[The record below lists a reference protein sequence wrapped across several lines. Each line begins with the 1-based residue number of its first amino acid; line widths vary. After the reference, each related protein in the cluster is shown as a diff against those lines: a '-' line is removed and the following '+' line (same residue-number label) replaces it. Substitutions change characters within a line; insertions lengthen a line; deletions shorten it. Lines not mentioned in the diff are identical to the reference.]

1 MSQSH
6 GSPAQGSD
14 AVEEEVAESV
24 EGTEE
29 QGLLPTNREHDIQE
43 EPVRDMEESL
53 AQGERSPEEMSG
65 VEELPGTLD
74 ARTIG
79 DVNPQE
85 DTASVLQAP
94 MTPPPRPSTA
104 AAETPSPNISISSS
118 ENAEQGHQNPAAP
131 QMQFGDYLPNQNP
144 TATPS
149 NTNLL
154 LTRTYTTEELHRPL
168 VNPYLEAPPGME
180 GVMELYREIQESP
193 ARPSRTTSMFVPSRE
208 FRGGNASHSGWTSY
222 DDDDDDDDDDV
233 RSLGPFEDWRE

>member
-43 EPVRDMEESL
+43 EPERDMEESL
-53 AQGERSPEEMSG
+53 AQGERSPEAMSG

-74 ARTIG
+74 
-79 DVNPQE
+79 
-85 DTASVLQAP
+85 AP

-118 ENAEQGHQNPAAP
+118 ETPEQQQHSSARPP
-131 QMQFGDYLPNQNP
+131 IHYGDYLPNQNP

-149 NTNLL
+149 TNNLL

-180 GVMELYREIQESP
+180 GVMELYREIRQSP
-193 ARPSRTTSMFVPSRE
+193 ARPSRTTSMFVPSPE
-208 FRGGNASHSGWTSY
+208 FRGGNASHSGWASY
-222 DDDDDDDDDDV
+222 DDDDDDDG